1 LCGELKGVV
10 DQVSSHCNTNTV
22 GVLLLGTMVDDDP
35 CIRDCSIRGDVSDF
49 RVGEKKDG
57 VSGLCYTRFAL
68 CQAMDLLAHCWH
80 PEVFQVWVIHQ
91 LALVRDCLF
100 GHRVHD
106 TITVILY
113 INDRASPL

>member
-1 LCGELKGVV
+1 
-10 DQVSSHCNTNTV
+10 
-22 GVLLLGTMVDDDP
+22 M
-35 CIRDCSIRGDVSDF
+35 SDF

-68 CQAMDLLAHCWH
+68 CQAMDLLAHRWQ

-91 LALVRDCLF
+91 LAVVCDCLF
-100 GHRVHD
+100 GHRVHAAV
-106 TITVILY
+106 TVFLY

>member
-1 LCGELKGVV
+1 
-10 DQVSSHCNTNTV
+10 
-22 GVLLLGTMVDDDP
+22 VLGF
-35 CIRDCSIRGDVSDF
+35 I
-49 RVGEKKDG
+49 VGEEKDG

-91 LALVRDCLF
+91 HAVVCDCVF
-100 GHRVHD
+100 GHRVHNV
-106 TITVILY
+106 ITVFLY